1 MKKKIRKIRILD
13 LCCTQ
18 TTALYQAVFREVRE
32 VVPPRFQPTQVIADF
47 EEALAAAVR
56 AVFSITTSQFQD
68 VGSTLRKRSSVCANW
83 VWWMHS
89 GKTLYCLQTLFRC
102 QKFVFNS
109 SLGWPSMGLTPAFST
124 HAILPA
130 SHFPLLHFQS
140 PRTVD

>member
-83 VWWMHS
+83 VW
-89 GKTLYCLQTLFRC
+89 
-102 QKFVFNS
+102 
-109 SLGWPSMGLTPAFST
+109 
-124 HAILPA
+124 
-130 SHFPLLHFQS
+130 
-140 PRTVD
+140 